1 MIVFEAL
8 RPSRSDMPRFP
19 LLSICALA
27 CVLVASA
34 ARAQTLSGF
43 DSVSFSRERV
53 SENHWKLTGAV
64 ELEQKDTKLYAD
76 EVEIFTDQDRA
87 VATGNVVFTQGSNR
101 IAADRADFNT
111 KTRLGT
117 FYNASGIAN
126 VQPPQRSPGIG
137 GFAPPPPVAGQDT
150 DVYFFGDVVEKIGA
164 KKYKI
169 TNGGFSTCVQPTP
182 RWDLHADTVVLNIDH
197 YTMLKNAV
205 LNVKGVPLLYL
216 PVLYYPTKEE
226 GRATGILIPTYG
238 TSSLRG
244 QAIHNAFFWAISRSQ
259 DATLMHDWYSKA
271 GQGFGTEYRYNFG
284 AGSEGSVAAH
294 MLNQTATTGQG
305 AQLPA
310 TRAFDLRGSANQNLP
325 GGLRARGRLDYFS
338 SVTVNQTFNTDVYAA
353 SRSSR
358 YFGGNVVGAWR
369 TFSLN
374 GTYDRSEF
382 FATPT
387 NSGVVGNSPRISLA
401 RNEKPLFANAPLYF
415 SANSEFVHL
424 DRQTKVDDVVS
435 DDSSLARFDVSPQI
449 RFPFKKW
456 QWFTVNSSASW
467 RDTFYSRSY
476 RVDADGTKRIDDEN
490 LNRRYYTLQTQAVG
504 PVFNRIW
511 NTPDNGYAERFKHT
525 VEPFLNVQRTSAIEA
540 FDRIVQIDG
549 VDTIVGNTT
558 NYSYGINNR
567 FYAKRRTAGGRPGQ
581 AQEFLSVEVLQTYY
595 TSPLASRFDTRYT
608 TSFTGAEEN
617 NFSPVSF
624 SVRATPTNVF
634 NTTVRAELDSRY
646 KEFRTISANTS
657 YSWTNRI
664 QAQVGWMKR
673 FFIEE
678 LTGFNNRAFLD
689 HTLSVSTNAHTQDNR
704 LGTAYSFN
712 WDILRS
718 GILQQRL
725 SGYYNAQCCGIAFE
739 YQVYNYAGLGST
751 FPPDRRFFMSFTL
764 AGLGNFSPF
773 NGAMGGVPR

>member
-1 MIVFEAL
+1 M
-8 RPSRSDMPRFP
+8 
-19 LLSICALA
+19 CAIMCSMA
-27 CVLVASA
+27 ASTTVA
-34 ARAQTLSGF
+34 QPLSGF

-76 EVEIFTDQDRA
+76 QIEIFTDMDRA
-87 VATGNVVFTQGSNR
+87 VATGNVVFTQGNNR

-126 VQPPQRSPGIG
+126 IQPSRRSPGVG
-137 GFAPPPPVAGQDT
+137 GFAPPAPIGGQDT

-164 KKYKI
+164 KKYKV

-197 YTMLKNAV
+197 YTLLRNAV
-205 LNVKGVPLLYL
+205 LNVKGVPLLYV
-216 PVLYYPTKEE
+216 PVLYYPTKED

-238 TSSLRG
+238 ASSLRG

-259 DATLMHDWYSKA
+259 DATVMHDWYSKA
-271 GQGFGTEYRYNFG
+271 GQGFGSEYRYNFG
-284 AGSEGSVAAH
+284 GGSDGNIAAH
-294 MLNQTATTGQG
+294 MLNQTATTGSG
-305 AQLPA
+305 GQLPA
-310 TRAFDLRGSANQNLP
+310 TRAFDLRGSANQLLP
-325 GGLRARGRLDYFS
+325 GGLRARARLDYFS

-382 FATPT
+382 FATTT
-387 NSGVVGNSPRISLA
+387 NSGVVGNSPRISLS
-401 RNEKPLFANAPLYF
+401 RNEKPLYPNAPLYV

-424 DRQTKVDDVVS
+424 DRQTKVEDIVS
-435 DDSSLARFDVSPQI
+435 DDSSLARFDISPQI

-456 QWFTVNSSASW
+456 QWFTVNSSAGW

-476 RVDADGTKRIDDEN
+476 RIGDDDKKSIVDDN
-490 LNRRYYTLQTQAVG
+490 LNRQYYTLQAQAVG

-525 VEPFLNVQRTSAIEA
+525 VEPFLNVQRTSAIDS

-549 VDTIVGNTT
+549 VDTIVGNST

-567 FYAKRRTAGGRPGQ
+567 FYAKRRTADGRPGP
-581 AQEFLSVEVLQTYY
+581 AQEFLTVEVLQTYY
-595 TSPLASRFDTRYT
+595 TLPLASRYDTRYT
-608 TSFTGAEEN
+608 TSFTGAEAS
-617 NFSPVSF
+617 NFSPLSL
-624 SVRATPTNVF
+624 SVRATPTSAF
-634 NTTVRAELDSRY
+634 NTSLRAEIDSRHR
-646 KEFRTISANTS
+646 EFRTISANSS

-664 QAQVGWMKR
+664 QTQVGWMKR

-678 LTGFNNRAFLD
+678 LTGFSDRRFLD
-689 HTLSVSTNAHTQDNR
+689 HMLNVSSNAHTQDNR
-704 LGTAYSFN
+704 VGGTYSFN
-712 WDILRS
+712 YDILRS
-718 GILQQRL
+718 GILQQRM

-739 YQVYNYAGLGST
+739 YQVYNYAGLGGA
-751 FPPDRRFFMSFTL
+751 FPADRRFFMSFTL